1 MKSGTNISE
10 TRGRLSF
17 KAPLVAAIAIVACL
31 TFALVPVADDIEG
44 TTATTLPDAVN
55 GIITVPS
62 GNYTLSNDLNASLV
76 IPSGNTVVLDLA
88 GYNITNSLTTR
99 TNDKGTT
106 IGNTTIEVSGTIIIN
121 DSGTTT
127 GEIIQ
132 TGAGVASILV
142 KSGGI
147 ATLNGGYYHNTNA
160 DSYYVIKN
168 FGIMTINSPVVVH
181 NDSTYSSAVANGY
194 YNDKERAGRTTECLM
209 TINGGTFTGN
219 NYVKNDDLGVMNV
232 LGGSFNITEK
242 GSAFMNAHK
251 ITFGS
256 SNGTG
261 PTIVGDSNYVLLNM
275 HIDTVDKIDE
285 GIVII
290 HSITADPN
298 TVLVGLVDLVGY
310 SMGSITIDDEA
321 WTGDILHGGSGC
333 ILDGTITMGQNSM
346 SFSNLI
352 TGTSGLTVSVGSLDV
367 SGDIATTSDG
377 SMTVTG
383 DAKASGTLG
392 AGVSITIAP
401 GTTLTVPEGESLNI
415 LGSVNVSRG
424 ATMSIRG
431 AATGTITGAG
441 SIEASEDADLSGVET
456 DIRVDV
462 IIETPDFIPFPDNRD
477 DGAIEYTPSEPASDD
492 ESSKVLACAAA
503 AVVAAIIAVYLM
515 YDMRRP

>member
-10 TRGRLSF
+10 TRGRELSF

-31 TFALVPVADDIEG
+31 TFVLVPVADDVEG

-62 GNYTLSNDLNASLV
+62 GDYTLSNDLNASLV
-76 IPSGNTVVLDLA
+76 IPSGSTVVLDLA
-88 GYNITNSLTTR
+88 GYSITNSLTTK
-99 TNDKGTT
+99 TNSKGTT
-106 IGNTTIEVSGTIIIN
+106 IGNTTIEVSGTITIN
-121 DSGTTT
+121 DNGTVT

-132 TGAGVASILV
+132 TGAGAASILV

-168 FGIMTINSPVVVH
+168 FGTMTINSPVVVH

-194 YNDKERAGRTTECLM
+194 YSDEERAGSTTECLM

-219 NYVKNDDLGVMNV
+219 SYVKNDDLGVMNV

-242 GSAFMNAHK
+242 GSAFMNYHK

-256 SNGTG
+256 SNGSG
-261 PTIVGDSNYVLLNM
+261 PTIVGDSNYVLLNG

-298 TVLVGLVDLVGY
+298 TVLVGLVGY

-321 WTGDILHGGSGC
+321 WTGNILREGPGYL
-333 ILDGTITMGQNSM
+333 LDGTITMGQNSM

-367 SGDIATTSDG
+367 SGDITTASDG
-377 SMTVTG
+377 SITVTG

-401 GTTLTVPEGESLNI
+401 GATLTVPEGESLNI

-431 AATGTITGAG
+431 TATGTITGDG
-441 SIEASEDADLSGVET
+441 SIEASEDADLSGVDT

-462 IIETPDFIPFPDNRD
+462 IVETPDFIPFPDNRD
-477 DGAIEYTPSEPASDD
+477 DGAIEYTPSESASDD